1 MSYSHFYFQVVDI
14 ERDIK
19 KAKGGA
25 GDDLVYK
32 TITGLKSDLSVE
44 SKPALLKNQETST
57 TDTSAHGMCS
67 VDCIHSNEWNFLMQ
81 INVTWVM

>member
-1 MSYSHFYFQVVDI
+1 MVDI

-32 TITGLKSDLSVE
+32 TITGLTSDLSVE
-44 SKPALLKNQETST
+44 SKPVLLQNNETST
-57 TDTSAHGMCS
+57 MGAGSHGMCK
-67 VDCIHSNEWNFLMQ
+67 SN
-81 INVTWVM
+81 